1 MLPSRTH
8 WLRRLVLSTP
18 AVCATLV
25 IGAAPSAAADRDVPT
40 GIRQSL
46 RESGNVLVSAVAAD
60 IDADGDL
67 DVVATDGSLNLLVFV
82 NDGQGQ
88 YTRKQPAPRREEHT
102 ESPAPGVESHEP
114 FTDVYTSA
122 APSPLDVAVRAA
134 SFDRP
139 ASLAHSGLG
148 PDPAI
153 ERAVS
158 RRRPRGPPSGASL
171 I

>member
-1 MLPSRTH
+1 MPPPTD
-8 WLRRLVLSTP
+8 WVRRHLLSTL
-18 AVCATLV
+18 AVCVTLV
-25 IGAAPSAAADRDVPT
+25 AAAGPAAAADRDLPT

-46 RESGNVLVSAVAAD
+46 RDSGSVIVSAVAAD

-67 DVVATDGSLNLLVFV
+67 DVVATDGSLDLLVFV
-82 NDGQGQ
+82 NDGNGQ
-88 YTRKQPAPRREEHT
+88 YTRKRPAPQREEHT
-102 ESPAPGVESHEP
+102 ASPAPGVESHEP

-122 APSPLDVAVRAA
+122 APPPLDVAVRAA

-139 ASLAHSGLG
+139 ASLAHAGFG

-153 ERAVS
+153 ARAVS